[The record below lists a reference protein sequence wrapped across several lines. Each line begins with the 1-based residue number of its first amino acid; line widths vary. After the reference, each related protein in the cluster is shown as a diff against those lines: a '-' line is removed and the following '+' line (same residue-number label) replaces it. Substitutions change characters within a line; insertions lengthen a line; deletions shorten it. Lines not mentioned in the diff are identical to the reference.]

1 MWWCTWVWPAYSS
14 SLLARLHF
22 ICLHINWPHTYI
34 SYHSVSIKTC
44 LTNYTKSI
52 PLFCSP
58 KHQKLDLSSNFS
70 KDRRHNAYIFKLLH
84 FFPIKKEKRSM
95 LHIFYSYFQEKYRN
109 LTGYMHLWY
118 YFYALSPSEKILKSR
133 NNTSSLLCNLISL
146 MMKNK
151 SHLKTC
157 IISSVH
163 NPKRGNSG
171 SWKNDGYEVQR
182 SGLNAFSC
190 HLSWDVGSDDT
201 DSLINSILIH
211 KIRNYEERK
220 PLHLFCLT
228 VRRKGRI
235 INDQPQY
242 IPVCCVCFV

>member
-1 MWWCTWVWPAYSS
+1 MPTFLSCCIFFLLRKKKYVTHILLLSIFRRPM
-14 SLLARLHF
+14 SLM
-22 ICLHINWPHTYI
+22 
-34 SYHSVSIKTC
+34 
-44 LTNYTKSI
+44 
-52 PLFCSP
+52 
-58 KHQKLDLSSNFS
+58 D
-70 KDRRHNAYIFKLLH
+70 
-84 FFPIKKEKRSM
+84 
-95 LHIFYSYFQEKYRN
+95 RN
-109 LTGYMHLWY
+109 LTGYIHLWY

-133 NNTSSLLCNLISL
+133 NNISSLLCKLISL

-171 SWKNDGYEVQR
+171 SWKNDGFEVQR

-190 HLSWDVGSDDT
+190 HLSWDVGSDET

-242 IPVCCVCFV
+242 TPVCCVFFCFVCWVFKILYLHS